1 MTLLCEL
8 AQKYGTDKF
17 PWYTPFY
24 HLLLDRRREYVH
36 SVLEI
41 GIGTPEAMK
50 HVPDYKPGAS
60 LRMWEEYFPHAM
72 IFGVDKESGLM
83 ATTDRT
89 RVSRCDQSNPEDL
102 RRAAA
107 WVQCVGPGKPNL
119 IVDDGS
125 HDPHHQISTFNALF
139 PLLAEGGLYIIEDVN
154 GPLFLDAPC
163 PTQTVE
169 CHAPGSPYIGR
180 LIMAVK

>member
-1 MTLLCEL
+1 MTPLCEL

-24 HLLLDRRREYVH
+24 HLLLARRRRDVRR
-36 SVLEI
+36 VLEI

-50 HVPDYKPGAS
+50 HVPGYKPGAS
-60 LRMWEEYFPHAM
+60 LRMWRDYFRNAV
-72 IFGVDKESGLM
+72 IVGVDKDPSAM
-83 ATTDRT
+83 FSADRILT
-89 RVSRCDQSNPEDL
+89 LEADQSNDL
-102 RRAAA
+102 AD
-107 WVQCVGPGKPNL
+107 VVPGHDFDL

-125 HDPHHQISTFNALF
+125 HDPHHQIATFNALF
-139 PLLAEGGLYIIEDVN
+139 PRLAPGGIYIIEDVN

-169 CHAPGSPYIGR
+169 CHASGSPYIGR